1 MSVEEFQDLTPRV
14 LTPEENDVEQKSF
27 RAVFSNVPGKA
38 LYGALQGLTSAVN
51 ACYNETQK
59 TDLPVD
65 AQRLNFMPSM
75 VVKVVK
81 LCRPNTKEKC
91 SNYEV
96 VLGKDAAGYLS
107 RSLVGLEQGI
117 NMVLNLQH
125 KYGLPY
131 DEKAWKTLIKNVS
144 PLHFYI
150 DANPPEDGCK
160 WFVVKTVSS
169 TVQSLCTRLCN
180 LVEYTI
186 ERTYSDV
193 EHGSLLPD
201 KYVSKD
207 TPSLDEAY
215 GIPSALLEYRKTSG
229 KSEPEVDE
237 TDTEAESNDFEERE
251 VMSVEDFEDIECV
264 EEPENAEPEGLEEET
279 GEADGSLWDDD
290 GRLLR
295 IPTEEECAQLL
306 QEMEVEAK
314 EAEEGEGAVYFDVWS
329 FSGDDEDEIPVR
341 NPLTPPLPPRVFG
354 NAKDGYLPSN
364 VFNAFKE

>member
-1 MSVEEFQDLTPRV
+1 MSVEEFQDLTPRI

-27 RAVFSNVPGKA
+27 RAVFSIVPGKA

-59 TDLPVD
+59 TNLPVD
-65 AQRLNFMPSM
+65 AQRLNSMPSM

-107 RSLVGLEQGI
+107 RSLVGLEKGI

-150 DANPPEDGCK
+150 DANPPEGGCK

-169 TVQSLCTRLCN
+169 TVRSLCN

-186 ERTYSDV
+186 ERAYSDV

-201 KYVSKD
+201 KYVSRD
-207 TPSLDEAY
+207 TPSLEGVY
-215 GIPSALLEYRKTSG
+215 GIPSALLEYCTTSG
-229 KSEPEVDE
+229 KSEPEVGL
-237 TDTEAESNDFEERE
+237 AELGERE
-251 VMSVEDFEDIECV
+251 VMSVEDFDQLENIE
-264 EEPENAEPEGLEEET
+264 
-279 GEADGSLWDDD
+279 
-290 GRLLR
+290 
-295 IPTEEECAQLL
+295 
-306 QEMEVEAK
+306 
-314 EAEEGEGAVYFDVWS
+314 EAEQAPTG
-329 FSGDDEDEIPVR
+329 
-341 NPLTPPLPPRVFG
+341 NLLTPPLPPRVFG
-354 NAKDGYLPSN
+354 DAIEGYLPTH

>member
-59 TDLPVD
+59 TNLPVD

-186 ERTYSDV
+186 ERAYSGV

-207 TPSLDEAY
+207 TPSLEEVY
-215 GIPSALLEYRKTSG
+215 GIPSALLKYSTTSG
-229 KSEPEVDE
+229 KSEPEVE
-237 TDTEAESNDFEERE
+237 LTEFEGRE
-251 VMSVEDFEDIECV
+251 VMSVEDFEDLEQV
-264 EEPENAEPEGLEEET
+264 E
-279 GEADGSLWDDD
+279 
-290 GRLLR
+290 
-295 IPTEEECAQLL
+295 Q
-306 QEMEVEAK
+306 VE
-314 EAEEGEGAVYFDVWS
+314 EAEEAEHAEEVEQAEQAPTG
-329 FSGDDEDEIPVR
+329 
-341 NPLTPPLPPRVFG
+341 NLLTPPLPPRVFG
-354 NAKDGYLPSN
+354 DEIDGYLPTH

>member
-1 MSVEEFQDLTPRV
+1 MSVEEFQDLTPRI

-59 TDLPVD
+59 TNLPVD

-96 VLGKDAAGYLS
+96 VLGKDAAGYSS

-144 PLHFYI
+144 PLHFYT
-150 DANPPEDGCK
+150 DANPPEDRCK
-160 WFVVKTVSS
+160 WAVVKTVSS

-186 ERTYSDV
+186 ERAYSDV

-207 TPSLDEAY
+207 TPSLEV
-215 GIPSALLEYRKTSG
+215 KT
-229 KSEPEVDE
+229 V
-237 TDTEAESNDFEERE
+237 
-251 VMSVEDFEDIECV
+251 
-264 EEPENAEPEGLEEET
+264 L
-279 GEADGSLWDDD
+279 
-290 GRLLR
+290 
-295 IPTEEECAQLL
+295 
-306 QEMEVEAK
+306 
-314 EAEEGEGAVYFDVWS
+314 
-329 FSGDDEDEIPVR
+329 
-341 NPLTPPLPPRVFG
+341 
-354 NAKDGYLPSN
+354 
-364 VFNAFKE
+364 

>member
-59 TDLPVD
+59 TNLPVD

-180 LVEYTI
+180 SVEYTI
-186 ERTYSDV
+186 ERAYSGV

-201 KYVSKD
+201 KYVSRD
-207 TPSLDEAY
+207 TPSLEEVY

-229 KSEPEVDE
+229 KSELE
-237 TDTEAESNDFEERE
+237 EAETVTEVGSNDFEERE
-251 VMSVEDFEDIECV
+251 VLSVEDFEELEQA
-264 EEPENAEPEGLEEET
+264 EELE
-279 GEADGSLWDDD
+279 
-290 GRLLR
+290 
-295 IPTEEECAQLL
+295 
-306 QEMEVEAK
+306 
-314 EAEEGEGAVYFDVWS
+314 EAEEAEQVPTG
-329 FSGDDEDEIPVR
+329 
-341 NPLTPPLPPRVFG
+341 NLLTPPLPPRVFG
-354 NAKDGYLPSN
+354 NAQDGYLPSN
-364 VFNAFKE
+364 VFSAFKE

>member
-27 RAVFSNVPGKA
+27 RSVFSNVPGKA

-59 TDLPVD
+59 TNLPVD
-65 AQRLNFMPSM
+65 AQRLNSMPSM

-144 PLHFYI
+144 PLHFYT
-150 DANPPEDGCK
+150 DANPPEDRCK
-160 WFVVKTVSS
+160 WAVVKTVSS

-186 ERTYSDV
+186 ERTYSGV

-207 TPSLDEAY
+207 TPSLGEVY

-229 KSEPEVDE
+229 KSEPEVE
-237 TDTEAESNDFEERE
+237 LAEFEERG
-251 VMSVEDFEDIECV
+251 VMSVEDFEELEKA
-264 EEPENAEPEGLEEET
+264 EEAEQAEELE
-279 GEADGSLWDDD
+279 
-290 GRLLR
+290 
-295 IPTEEECAQLL
+295 
-306 QEMEVEAK
+306 
-314 EAEEGEGAVYFDVWS
+314 EAEEAEHAPTG
-329 FSGDDEDEIPVR
+329 
-341 NPLTPPLPPRVFG
+341 NLLTPPSPPRVFG
-354 NAKDGYLPSN
+354 DAIDGYLPTH